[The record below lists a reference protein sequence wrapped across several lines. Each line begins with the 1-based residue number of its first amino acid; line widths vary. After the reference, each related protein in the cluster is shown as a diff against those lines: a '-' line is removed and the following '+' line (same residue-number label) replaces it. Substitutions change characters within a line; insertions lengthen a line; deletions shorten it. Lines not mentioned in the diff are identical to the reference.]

1 MTTFAVL
8 GTGAVGQAVAGKLVS
23 LGHQV
28 TMGSRTAG
36 NANAMA
42 WAADAGDGARQGS
55 FADAAALGDIV
66 VNATSGLGS
75 LAALQAAGADNLAD
89 KLVID
94 IANPLD
100 FSGGFPPVLS
110 VANDDSLGEQIQR
123 EFPDARVVKALNTVT
138 ADVMVDPSRV
148 PGRHTVFVSGDDS
161 AAKEE
166 VSGLLQ
172 SFGWPADDVLDL
184 GDITTARGTE
194 MYMALWVRLYGA
206 IGSLHFNIAV
216 VRGA

>member
-1 MTTFAVL
+1 
-8 GTGAVGQAVAGKLVS
+8 
-23 LGHQV
+23 
-28 TMGSRTAG
+28 MGSRTAG

-94 IANPLD
+94 IANALD

-110 VANDDSLGEQIQR
+110 LSNDDSLGEQIQR

-184 GDITTARGTE
+184 GGITTARGTE